1 MNDIEKAMRGDIE
14 AFGRVIQE
22 YKAKF
27 YKTAILVLKNE
38 QDAYDAIQET
48 LISIYN
54 NISKLNNPEAFGGW
68 SKRILMNKCYDI
80 IQKNK
85 KVVDI
90 YEKAE
95 RNFDEIIE
103 DKYDCE
109 DELVGILDKLEKD
122 LKLVAIFYYYDEL
135 PINQISQ
142 VLNIPEGTVKSRLS
156 RARQKLYDIL
166 TAEKGDGTNG

>member
-1 MNDIEKAMRGDIE
+1 MNDIEKAMKGDSE
-14 AFGRVIQE
+14 AFNRLILE
-22 YKAKF
+22 YKSKF

-38 QDAYDAIQET
+38 DDAYDAIQET
-48 LISIYN
+48 LISIYH

-90 YEKAE
+90 TQKAQIDY
-95 RNFDEIIE
+95 DEMIV

-109 DELVGILDKLEKD
+109 DELVGILDKLDKD
-122 LKLVAIFYYYDEL
+122 LQLVTIFYYYDEMSVG
-135 PINQISQ
+135 QIAE

-156 RARQKLYDIL
+156 RARTKLYDIL
-166 TAEKGDGTNG
+166 KDEKGDGANG